1 MLMAQ
6 CRGARFCLF
15 FTISLFSSPSAIAQ
29 DKMRLGLSSVSALH
43 SAVWIA
49 EQKGLFRKHGIEAE
63 VIVTGQGAAAGISAL
78 LANDIQ
84 MTSSAG
90 DALVS
95 AALHGGETV
104 MIAGVVNKGL
114 QRIMVRPEI
123 KTPAD
128 LKGKK
133 VGVTRI
139 GAVSHSVLLMILR
152 RWNMSPTDVQIMQVG
167 SSPNM
172 LASLDKGGLDA
183 AVITVPSMFVAEDR
197 GYKVLLDLADTDIY
211 YLQTMI
217 ATTRSYLKGN
227 REKAVRFL
235 KGYLEGI
242 AFFMQNRRESLEV
255 VKKKLRISVEGERNL
270 ERSFDLLSAKYYEQM
285 PYPSLRGVETVI
297 GFLEKDNPKAKGA
310 DPKSF
315 VDDSLLREIDASGFV
330 KAPLPEVDQTD
341 HQQAAE
347 RPAYSLWLMAYGWYP
362 FYVLAACGEF
372 LLSSAS

>member
-1 MLMAQ
+1 MGRHLGVACMIVLV
-6 CRGARFCLF
+6 G
-15 FTISLFSSPSAIAQ
+15 IVWVSPRVTAQ
-29 DKMRLGLSSVSALH
+29 DKVRLGLSSVSALH

-49 EQKGLFRKHGIEAE
+49 EQKGLFRKHGIDAE
-63 VIVTGQGAAAGISAL
+63 VIVVGQGGTAGISAL

-90 DALVS
+90 DSLVN

-104 MIAGVVNKGL
+104 MVAGVVNKGL
-114 QRIMVRPEI
+114 QRIMTRPEI

-152 RWNMSPTDVQIMQVG
+152 RWNMSPTDVQILQVG
-167 SSPNM
+167 TSPNM

-183 AVITVPSMFVAEDR
+183 AVITIPSMFVAEDR

-217 ATTRSYLKGN
+217 ATTRSYIKNN
-227 REKAVRFL
+227 RDKSLRFL

-242 AFFMQNRRESLEV
+242 AYFKQNRKESLEV
-255 VKKKLRISVEGERNL
+255 VKKKLRISAEQERNL
-270 ERSFDLLSAKYYEQM
+270 ERSFDLLSMKYYEPM
-285 PYPSLRGVETVI
+285 PYPSLRGVETVL
-297 GFLEKDNPKAKGA
+297 GFVEKDNPKARGA

-315 VDDSLLREIDASGFV
+315 VDDSLLREVDASGFV
-330 KAPLPEVDQTD
+330 KTLYQ
-341 HQQAAE
+341 
-347 RPAYSLWLMAYGWYP
+347 R
-362 FYVLAACGEF
+362 
-372 LLSSAS
+372 

>member
-1 MLMAQ
+1 MSRRLPVA
-6 CRGARFCLF
+6 C
-15 FTISLFSSPSAIAQ
+15 IVSLLGIMWVSPRVTAQ

-49 EQKGLFRKHGIEAE
+49 EQKGLFRKHGIDAE
-63 VIVTGQGAAAGISAL
+63 VIVVGQGGTAGISAL

-90 DALVS
+90 DSLVN

-104 MIAGVVNKGL
+104 MVAGVVNKGL
-114 QRIMVRPEI
+114 QRIMTRPEI

-128 LKGKK
+128 IKGKR

-152 RWNMSPTDVQIMQVG
+152 RWNMNPTDVQILQVG
-167 SSPNM
+167 TSPNM

-183 AVITVPSMFVAEDR
+183 AVITIPSMFVAEDR

-217 ATTRSYLKGN
+217 ATTRSYIKNN
-227 REKAVRFL
+227 RDKTLRFL

-242 AFFMQNRRESLEV
+242 AYFKQNRKEGLDV
-255 VKKKLRISVEGERNL
+255 VKKKLRISEQQERNL
-270 ERSFDLLSAKYYEQM
+270 ERSFDLLSMKYYEPM
-285 PYPSLRGVETVI
+285 PYPSLRGVETVL
-297 GFLEKDNPKAKGA
+297 GFVEKDNPKAKGA

-330 KAPLPEVDQTD
+330 KALYQ
-341 HQQAAE
+341 
-347 RPAYSLWLMAYGWYP
+347 R
-362 FYVLAACGEF
+362 
-372 LLSSAS
+372 